1 MKRDRKK
8 FEGNVMIAIS
18 ALKHIM
24 TIFLGPFLTA
34 YFIKTSREGMTDLS
48 IYYITSFALLAIGAF
63 LVANIVKRK
72 FRIGMFRIGVVLDF
86 LYILTIIILNKN
98 IVDHLLFV
106 SILYGISMSVYWFPH
121 DLFIVNKVDS
131 SYRTEYTVKNKIVIT
146 LVSVLCPLLLGSI
159 ITVTNYILTAVIV
172 LFVALAQIVLSFF
185 LSPDEEANLP
195 KFNLVKTWKKLKG
208 SGQIRKILAAEFLI
222 GMNINDGALNVLMT
236 ILVFNSFKT
245 DMNLGIINSA
255 IAILSALF
263 VFLYGKFFK
272 DKNDKKAIVF
282 SSIIPV
288 LSVILVL
295 ALKCDASIVIYSA
308 CFTIFTTILAV
319 AREIRIFNAANSKI
333 VGKDNQVEFF
343 AIRECMLNCGRI
355 FGYSLLLLA
364 GICGNETVL
373 NVVMIVLTLSIFTMG
388 MLIKKIE
395 KFES

>member
-236 ILVFNSFKT
+236 ILIFF
-245 DMNLGIINSA
+245 SA
-255 IAILSALF
+255 IL
-263 VFLYGKFFK
+263 
-272 DKNDKKAIVF
+272 
-282 SSIIPV
+282 
-288 LSVILVL
+288 
-295 ALKCDASIVIYSA
+295 
-308 CFTIFTTILAV
+308 
-319 AREIRIFNAANSKI
+319 
-333 VGKDNQVEFF
+333 
-343 AIRECMLNCGRI
+343 
-355 FGYSLLLLA
+355 
-364 GICGNETVL
+364 
-373 NVVMIVLTLSIFTMG
+373 G
-388 MLIKKIE
+388 MD
-395 KFES
+395 